1 MKLIYD
7 QIIVKLVEINYG
19 LFVVHYD
26 FKYVIINFI
35 NVYTLRN
42 RFIKIYGKKIYQPMI
57 H

>member
-26 FKYVIINFI
+26 FKYVIINLI
-35 NVYTLRN
+35 NVYTLKN
-42 RFIKIYGKKIYQPMI
+42 RFIKIYGNKKSINQ
-57 H
+57 